1 MEGPGGQMS
10 AMSVMSESA
19 PTTRC
24 DSSSPLAP
32 AGHGR
37 SRRSTIFS
45 SPSPC
50 ASSSRESS
58 TGAATCK
65 QHETG
70 YGTVLTL
77 ELVHGGVASRLSM

>member
-24 DSSSPLAP
+24 DSPAPLTP
-32 AGHGR
+32 LPGHGR
-37 SRRSTIFS
+37 SKRSTIFS

-50 ASSSRESS
+50 ASRIKRSSLV
-58 TGAATCK
+58 
-65 QHETG
+65 QHRANCAN
-70 YGTVLTL
+70 
-77 ELVHGGVASRLSM
+77 LVKPPCCSG

>member
-10 AMSVMSESA
+10 AMSVISESA

-24 DSSSPLAP
+24 DSPAPLTPP

-37 SRRSTIFS
+37 SKRSTIFS

-50 ASSSRESS
+50 
-58 TGAATCK
+58 TCSDQQSAPI
-65 QHETG
+65 QHQQT
-70 YGTVLTL
+70 
-77 ELVHGGVASRLSM
+77 ANI